1 MLISGIVAGLG
12 LLSGS
17 ACAFQPAPSPW
28 TPGDPVHAGEIVIES
43 PGAERPPFEFSD
55 SDQRF
60 LDEIQYAAF
69 RFFVEAVDPNTGLV
83 CDRTSNPTLVSV
95 AGVGFQLSA
104 IPIGIERGWISRDAG
119 EALALKVV
127 RALSEEPSNRVHG
140 LFFHFLDSRTARPH
154 PDAYEHVVST
164 IDSAILFAGLLTA
177 SEYFG
182 GEIARLADAMVG
194 QADWQFFVAPE
205 DEHPAYRGYV
215 SLGWRSADKAN
226 PTAEGQLLD
235 YYWSDATDEQRLVTF
250 LGQTSANPDHRLP
263 PEAYYQLRRR
273 LGTYADLGL
282 MVFSPYSG
290 ALFTSFFSHCW
301 IGYANLQP
309 DDPSAFGFDQRA
321 RVDWWE
327 NSRRHVNLHRTKAL
341 ENPLGLKTP
350 GEHAWGLSAS
360 DGDGAYL
367 VSMLYP
373 DAVEMVGAREDWDI
387 QPPDH
392 GWNDQWHSGLLAPY
406 AAGSAIVFEPEA
418 SVAALRHYRELRSPD
433 GGPLIWRQPPGTPAE
448 PAPYGTGRYD
458 GDYGFLDSYTLDAE
472 GDEPWVA
479 HDYVA
484 IDQGPLLLSIENAR
498 TGGVWDRFMGHPL
511 VERAAARLR
520 WERVREP

>member
-1 MLISGIVAGLG
+1 MLMARLAGGLG
-12 LLSGS
+12 LLGGS
-17 ACAFQPAPSPW
+17 ACAVQTSSGPW
-28 TPGDPVHAGEIVIES
+28 NPGDPVHAGEIVIQT
-43 PGAERPPFEFSD
+43 PGVERPPFEFSD
-55 SDQRF
+55 SDERF
-60 LDEIQYAAF
+60 LDEVQYGAF
-69 RFFVEAVDPNTGLV
+69 RFFVEAVDPDTGLV

-104 IPIGIERGWISRDAG
+104 LTIGVDRGWISRDEA
-119 EALALKVV
+119 EALALRIV
-127 RALSEEPSNRVHG
+127 RSLADEPGNRVHG
-140 LFFHFLDSRTARPH
+140 LFFHFLDSRTAKPH
-154 PDAYEHVVST
+154 PTAYEHVVST
-164 IDSAILFAGLLTA
+164 IDSALLFAGLLTA

-182 GEIARLADAMVG
+182 GEVAEIADALVG
-194 QADWQFFVAPE
+194 EADWSFFLAPE

-215 SLGWRSADKAN
+215 SLGWRSADKTN
-226 PTAEGQLLD
+226 PTAGGALLD

-250 LGQTSANPDHRLP
+250 LGQTPTDGARRLP

-301 IGYANLQP
+301 IDYAHLEP
-309 DDPSAFGFDQRA
+309 DDPAAFGFGQRA

-327 NSRRHVNLHRTKAL
+327 NSRRHVNLHRVKAL
-341 ENPLGLKTP
+341 ENPLGLRTP

-373 DAVEMVGAREDWDI
+373 EAVEMVGARHDWDI

-392 GWNDQWHSGLLAPY
+392 GWRDQWHSGLLAPY
-406 AAGSAIVFEPEA
+406 AAGSAIMFEPEA
-418 SVAALRHYRELRSPD
+418 AVSALRFYRGLQGAD
-433 GGPLIWRQPPGTPAE
+433 GDPLIWRHPAGSPSDPTRYE
-448 PAPYGTGRYD
+448 RGRYD
-458 GDYGFLDSYTLDAE
+458 GNFGFLDSYTLDTESGEA
-472 GDEPWVA
+472 WVA

-484 IDQGPLLLSIENAR
+484 IDQGPLILAIENAR
-498 TGGVWDRFMGHPL
+498 TGRVWERFMSHPL
-511 VERAAARLR
+511 IERAAERLR
-520 WERVREP
+520 LERVREP